1 LLGLAVGK
9 FTGAVNPVAD
19 GVIELAG
26 SALSEPTKLSAQR
39 AMMEKLVKITEF
51 VELDRRIEALEA
63 KVKEKEDEQKEKD
76 RR

>member
-1 LLGLAVGK
+1 MIDTTAERLIPLRQISA
-9 FTGAVNPVAD
+9 AAIPV
-19 GVIELAG
+19 AG

-51 VELDRRIEALEA
+51 AELDRSIEALEA